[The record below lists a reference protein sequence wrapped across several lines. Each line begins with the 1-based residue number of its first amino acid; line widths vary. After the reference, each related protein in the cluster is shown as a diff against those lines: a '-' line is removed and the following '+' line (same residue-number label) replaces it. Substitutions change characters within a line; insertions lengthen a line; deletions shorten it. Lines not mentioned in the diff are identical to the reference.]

1 MAIKQE
7 PEEQKKGAPEWVV
20 TFGDMMS
27 LLLTFFVLLLSFSSM
42 ELDKFKVIAGS
53 MRDAF
58 GIASEAKMS
67 ASEIGSESMLK
78 KSVQPTAGVN
88 QMLLVQLMRQAI
100 EKSEMQ
106 GSGNVKIDGR
116 GVVLQLDGDAL
127 FKIGDAELQEKAY
140 RLLDEVV
147 KVAEGQAGNLEVE
160 GHTDNVP
167 IRSSKYPS
175 NWELSSARAG
185 SAARYLTDAGLATSR
200 IKAVG
205 YADTRPLESNE
216 TEEGRA
222 RNRRIEI
229 LFLGGLE
236 DGEAQERRTVI
247 SEG

>member
-1 MAIKQE
+1 MAVKQE
-7 PEEQKKGAPEWVV
+7 PEEQKKGAPEWIV

-42 ELDKFKVIAGS
+42 ELDKFKVVAGS
-53 MRDAF
+53 MKDAF

-67 ASEIGSESMLK
+67 ASEIGNESQLK
-78 KSVQPTAGVN
+78 RALQPTAGVN
-88 QMLLVQLMRQAI
+88 QMLIVQLMRQAI
-100 EKSEMQ
+100 EKHQMED
-106 GSGNVKIDGR
+106 SGNVTIDER

-140 RLLDEVV
+140 SLLDEVV
-147 KVAEGQAGNLEVE
+147 TIAEAQAGPLEVE

-167 IRSSKYPS
+167 IKSSKYPS

-185 SAARYLTDAGLATSR
+185 SATRYLTDSGLAASR
-200 IKAVG
+200 IKAIG
-205 YADTRPLESNE
+205 YADTRPIESNE
-216 TEEGRA
+216 TAEGRA

-229 LFLGGLE
+229 LFLGSKE
-236 DGEAQERRTVI
+236 EPEAQERRTVI